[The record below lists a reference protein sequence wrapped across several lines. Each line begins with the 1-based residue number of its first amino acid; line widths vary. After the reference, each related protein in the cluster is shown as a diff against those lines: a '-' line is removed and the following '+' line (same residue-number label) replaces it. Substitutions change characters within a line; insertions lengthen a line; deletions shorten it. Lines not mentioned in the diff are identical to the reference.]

1 MDPNTGSL
9 PELDA
14 IYQECKDEL
23 DNFNM
28 KVIEVLDEQ
37 IADYIEDA
45 RNQKNI
51 VATDFA
57 NVLETTLFKIH
68 EGLSD
73 LSDEELDLI
82 NMAIMT
88 ERDNMET
95 DVASWFS
102 DFMNAATTISSVLSS
117 DLTGK
122 ASTFDLDIDTTLKN
136 WLADLNEDLTA
147 LVASKKMNEE
157 SLADAQ
163 TDEMTA
169 WLENHVEDL
178 ENALVEVCEQ
188 EHAYNYNP
196 PGFFVDS
203 TVADLAVFK
212 KLSEKFELMVVQ
224 LVGTFSTFVDKVNN
238 KMAVLKE

>member
-102 DFMNAATTISSVLSS
+102 GFMNAATTIS
-117 DLTGK
+117 
-122 ASTFDLDIDTTLKN
+122 
-136 WLADLNEDLTA
+136 
-147 LVASKKMNEE
+147 
-157 SLADAQ
+157 
-163 TDEMTA
+163 
-169 WLENHVEDL
+169 
-178 ENALVEVCEQ
+178 
-188 EHAYNYNP
+188 
-196 PGFFVDS
+196 
-203 TVADLAVFK
+203 
-212 KLSEKFELMVVQ
+212 
-224 LVGTFSTFVDKVNN
+224 
-238 KMAVLKE
+238 